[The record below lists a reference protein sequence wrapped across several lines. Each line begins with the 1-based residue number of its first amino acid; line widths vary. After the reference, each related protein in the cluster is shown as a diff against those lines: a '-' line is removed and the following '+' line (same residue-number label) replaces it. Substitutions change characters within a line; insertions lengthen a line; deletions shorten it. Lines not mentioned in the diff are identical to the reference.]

1 MSATTNIA
9 EYLLQRGVKPSY
21 QRIKILD
28 YLIVKKNH
36 PTVNDIYQ
44 AIVQEIPT
52 LSKTTVYNTL
62 KLFIEHGIV
71 IEVLIEENEVRY
83 DFAEEDHGHF
93 KCARCG
99 MVVDFKIPN
108 NLCAVDAL
116 DGFTIVENHVYLKGL
131 CPRCQTT
138 NH

>member
-1 MSATTNIA
+1 MKDSMNIA
-9 EYLLQRGVKPSY
+9 EYLLQKGVKPSY

-28 YLIVKKNH
+28 YLIAEKNH
-36 PTVNDIYQ
+36 PTVSDIYH

-62 KLFIEHGIV
+62 NLFIQHNIV

-83 DFAEEDHGHF
+83 DFAEMEHGHF
-93 KCARCG
+93 KCSRCG
-99 MVVDFKIPN
+99 MVVDFEMPASLSSPEELK
-108 NLCAVDAL
+108 
-116 DGFTIVENHVYLKGL
+116 GFRIEENHVYLKGI